1 MYEAIDHLL
10 TGPPPGASEAEVV
23 DWIGRLEAIKC
34 TAEAMQAEAAV
45 RLDEAVRAR
54 QAEAGVPARRL
65 GEGVASQVALARR
78 VSPEKG
84 AKLLGLAKI
93 LIAEMPHTFAL
104 MKAGLFSQ
112 WQATILARETACLS
126 VEDRRVIDYDLCAM
140 GPGGEPAKAVSMG
153 LRQLENAA
161 KKLAITLD
169 QASVVA
175 RAANAEKDRR
185 VSLRPAPDTM
195 TWLGALLPV
204 KDGVAV
210 FAALDQAAKT
220 AAAAGDERTRGQ
232 VMADTLV
239 DRITGRE
246 TGGKP
251 RIEVKIV
258 MTADT
263 LTNDADQPAM
273 VEGYGPVPAAWARDA
288 LADTEVFVRRLFTD
302 PAGQLVAMEPRSR
315 KAPPTG
321 WPSSS
326 PLVTAGSAAPTAAT
340 PRSGTLTTS
349 NATQTAAPPAPT
361 TCKGCAN
368 DATRPRKPSAGEPD
382 QDPTAPSSP
391 PHPRATRTRARH
403 PTPGHNPR
411 QPGLAQ
417 SSSCATYFSTMISP
431 RDPRATSIGMQCQC
445 ARWGRCRLQLSRA
458 FRRTFPGWSAG
469 RARLTL
475 NQD

>member
-1 MYEAIDHLL
+1 MYETLDRLL
-10 TGPPPGASEAEVV
+10 AGPPPGASESELV
-23 DWIGRLEAIKC
+23 DWLAGLEEIKC
-34 TAEAMQAEAAV
+34 TAEAVQAEAAV

-54 QAEAGVPARRL
+54 QVEAGVPARKL

-126 VEDRRVIDYDLCAM
+126 LEDRRVIDQELCAT
-140 GPGGEPAKAVSMG
+140 GPDGEPPRAVPMG

-175 RAANAEKDRR
+175 RAANAVKDRR

-210 FAALDQAAKT
+210 FAALDQAAKA

-239 DRITGRE
+239 DRVTGRNAADA
-246 TGGKP
+246 KP

-258 MTADT
+258 MTGDSLANT
-263 LTNDADQPAM
+263 SDQPAI
-273 VEGYGPVPAAWARDA
+273 VEGYGPVPAGWAREALNDA
-288 LADTEVFVRRLFTD
+288 EVFVRRLFTD
-302 PAGQLVAMEPRSR
+302 PAGQLVAMESRSR
-315 KAPPTG
+315 KAPDGLAEFITTRDGGICRTNGCDAPIRNIDHVERHTDGGETNAENLQGLCERCNQAKEALGWRARPGPDGSIITTTPTG
-321 WPSSS
+321 HTYVSPS
-326 PLVTAGSAAPTAAT
+326 PDTWKPD
-340 PRSGTLTTS
+340 
-349 NATQTAAPPAPT
+349 PPP
-361 TCKGCAN
+361 
-368 DATRPRKPSAGEPD
+368 
-382 QDPTAPSSP
+382 
-391 PHPRATRTRARH
+391 
-403 PTPGHNPR
+403 
-411 QPGLAQ
+411 
-417 SSSCATYFSTMISP
+417 
-431 RDPRATSIGMQCQC
+431 
-445 ARWGRCRLQLSRA
+445 LSRA
-458 FRRTFPGWSAG
+458 EFGLRDV
-469 RARLTL
+469 LVDHTL
-475 NQD
+475 AA

>member
-1 MYEAIDHLL
+1 MYETVDRLL
-10 TGPPPGASEAEVV
+10 AGPPPRASEAELV
-23 DWIGRLEAIKC
+23 DWIAGLEEIKC
-34 TAEAMQAEAAV
+34 TAEAVQAEAAV
-45 RLDEAVRAR
+45 RLDAAVRAR
-54 QAEAGVPARRL
+54 QAEAGVPARKL

-104 MKAGLFSQ
+104 MKAGRFSQ

-126 VEDRRVIDYDLCAM
+126 LDDRRVIDHELCAT
-140 GPGGEPAKAVSMG
+140 GPDGQPARAVSMG

-175 RAANAEKDRR
+175 RAAHAAKDRR

-210 FAALDQAAKT
+210 FAALDQAAK
-220 AAAAGDERTRGQ
+220 AAHAAGDERTRGQ

-246 TGGKP
+246 AGGKP

-258 MTADT
+258 MTADALANT
-263 LTNDADQPAM
+263 SDQLAL

-288 LADTEVFVRRLFTD
+288 LADAEVFVRRLFTD
-302 PAGQLVAMEPRSR
+302 PAGRLVAMESRAR
-315 KAPPTG
+315 KAPDGLAEFITTRDGGTCRTVGCDAPIRNIDHVERHADGGATSAENLQGLCERCNQAKEALG
-321 WPSSS
+321 W
-326 PLVTAGSAAPTAAT
+326 
-340 PRSGTLTTS
+340 
-349 NATQTAAPPAPT
+349 
-361 TCKGCAN
+361 
-368 DATRPRKPSAGEPD
+368 
-382 QDPTAPSSP
+382 
-391 PHPRATRTRARH
+391 RAR
-403 PTPGHNPR
+403 P
-411 QPGLAQ
+411 
-417 SSSCATYFSTMISP
+417 
-431 RDPRATSIGMQCQC
+431 
-445 ARWGRCRLQLSRA
+445 
-458 FRRTFPGWSAG
+458 
-469 RARLTL
+469 
-475 NQD
+475 

>member
-1 MYEAIDHLL
+1 
-10 TGPPPGASEAEVV
+10 PPPGASEAELV
-23 DWIGRLEAIKC
+23 DWISRLEEIKC
-34 TAEAMQAEAAV
+34 TAEAVQAEAAV
-45 RLDEAVRAR
+45 HLDEAVRAR

-65 GEGVASQVALARR
+65 GEGVASQIALARR

-93 LIAEMPHTFAL
+93 LTTEMPHTFAL

-126 VEDRRVIDYDLCAM
+126 VDDRRVIDYDLCAT

-210 FAALDQAAKT
+210 FAALDQAAKA

-232 VMADTLV
+232 VMADTLA
-239 DRITGRE
+239 DRITGRTE
-246 TGGKP
+246 GAKP

-258 MTADT
+258 MTADSLANT
-263 LTNDADQPAM
+263 GDQPAM
-273 VEGYGPVPAAWARDA
+273 VEGYGPVPAAWAREALNDA
-288 LADTEVFVRRLFTD
+288 EVFVRRLFTD
-302 PAGQLVAMEPRSR
+302 PTGQLVAMESRSR
-315 KAPPTG
+315 KAPEGLAEFIATRDGGICRTNGCDAPIRNIDHVERHADGGETSAENLQGLCERCNQAKEALGWQARPGPDGTIITITPTG
-321 WPSSS
+321 H
-326 PLVTAGSAAPTAAT
+326 TYI
-340 PRSGTLTTS
+340 
-349 NATQTAAPPAPT
+349 
-361 TCKGCAN
+361 
-368 DATRPRKPSAGEPD
+368 
-382 QDPTAPSSP
+382 SP
-391 PHPRATRTRARH
+391 PPDAWKPDPPPLSPAEFMLRDVLLDHT
-403 PTPGHNPR
+403 
-411 QPGLAQ
+411 LA
-417 SSSCATYFSTMISP
+417 A
-431 RDPRATSIGMQCQC
+431 
-445 ARWGRCRLQLSRA
+445 
-458 FRRTFPGWSAG
+458 
-469 RARLTL
+469 
-475 NQD
+475 

>member
-1 MYEAIDHLL
+1 MYETIDHLL
-10 TGPPPGASEAEVV
+10 AGPPPGVSESELV
-23 DWIGRLEAIKC
+23 DWIARLEEIKC
-34 TAEAMQAEAAV
+34 TAEAVQAEAAV

-54 QAEAGVPARRL
+54 QAEAGVPARKL

-126 VEDRRVIDYDLCAM
+126 LGDRRVIDQELCA
-140 GPGGEPAKAVSMG
+140 PGLNGEPARAVSMG

-185 VSLRPAPDTM
+185 VSLRHAPDTM

-210 FAALDQAAKT
+210 FAALDQAAK
-220 AAAAGDERTRGQ
+220 AAHAAGDERTRGQ

-239 DRITGRE
+239 DRITGRST
-246 TGGKP
+246 TGAKP

-258 MTADT
+258 MTADS
-263 LTNDADQPAM
+263 LTNDTDQPAM
-273 VEGYGPVPAAWARDA
+273 VEGYGPVPAAWARETLNDA
-288 LADTEVFVRRLFTD
+288 EIFVRRLFTD
-302 PAGQLVAMEPRSR
+302 PAGRLVAMESRSR
-315 KAPPTG
+315 KAPDGLAEFIATRDGGICRTNGCDAPIRNIDHVERHADGGTTSAENLQGLCERCNQAKEALGWRARPGPDGSIITTTPTG
-321 WPSSS
+321 H
-326 PLVTAGSAAPTAAT
+326 TYI
-340 PRSGTLTTS
+340 
-349 NATQTAAPPAPT
+349 
-361 TCKGCAN
+361 
-368 DATRPRKPSAGEPD
+368 
-382 QDPTAPSSP
+382 SP
-391 PHPRATRTRARH
+391 PPDTWKPDPPPLSPAELRLRRVVRDHI
-403 PTPGHNPR
+403 
-411 QPGLAQ
+411 LA
-417 SSSCATYFSTMISP
+417 A
-431 RDPRATSIGMQCQC
+431 
-445 ARWGRCRLQLSRA
+445 
-458 FRRTFPGWSAG
+458 
-469 RARLTL
+469 
-475 NQD
+475 

>member
-1 MYEAIDHLL
+1 MYETIDHLL
-10 TGPPPGASEAEVV
+10 TGPSPGASESELV
-23 DWIGRLEAIKC
+23 DWIAGLEGVKC
-34 TAEAMQAEAAV
+34 TAEAVQAEAAV

-54 QAEAGVPARRL
+54 QADAGVPARRL
-65 GEGVASQVALARR
+65 GEGVASQIALARR

-93 LIAEMPHTFAL
+93 LTAEMPHTFAL

-126 VEDRRVIDYDLCAM
+126 VEDRRVIDHELCAP
-140 GPGGEPAKAVSMG
+140 GTGGEPARAVSMG

-175 RAANAEKDRR
+175 RAANAVKDRR

-204 KDGVAV
+204 KDGIAV
-210 FAALDQAAKT
+210 FAALDQAAK
-220 AAAAGDERTRGQ
+220 AAHAAGDERTRGQ

-263 LTNDADQPAM
+263 LTGDADQPAM
-273 VEGYGPVPAAWARDA
+273 VEGYGPVPAAWAREALNDA
-288 LADTEVFVRRLFTD
+288 EVFVRRLFTD
-302 PAGQLVAMEPRSR
+302 PAGRLVAMESRSR
-315 KAPPTG
+315 KAPDGLAKFVATRDGGICCTNGCDAPIRNIDHVERHTDGGATSADNLQGLCERCNQAKEALGWRARPGPDGSIITITPTG
-321 WPSSS
+321 H
-326 PLVTAGSAAPTAAT
+326 TYI
-340 PRSGTLTTS
+340 
-349 NATQTAAPPAPT
+349 
-361 TCKGCAN
+361 
-368 DATRPRKPSAGEPD
+368 
-382 QDPTAPSSP
+382 SP
-391 PHPRATRTRARH
+391 PPGTWKPDPPR
-403 PTPGHNPR
+403 
-411 QPGLAQ
+411 
-417 SSSCATYFSTMISP
+417 
-431 RDPRATSIGMQCQC
+431 
-445 ARWGRCRLQLSRA
+445 LSRA
-458 FRRTFPGWSAG
+458 EFVLRNV
-469 RARLTL
+469 LLDHTL
-475 NQD
+475 AA